1 MRKKCKNMTEPTENE
16 ENQHFGKSKSTLGM
30 RPILHF

>member
-16 ENQHFGKSKSTLGM
+16 ENQHFGKSTLGM